1 MCGKGN
7 ATTFRRLRYCRAVLS
22 VPGDGGGGALPR
34 PRVAYGPWRVAALA
48 SGAECGGGRQ
58 AGSGA
63 GERASSP
70 GDLECKTRAILIHPC
85 AVVRGGMGRGA
96 GAGAGASSGGVRRKR
111 ETAFCWLRVRL
122 LLVLASARETRGM
135 EWAEPSRNEMN
146 TAAVHLTVY
155 FTAAHRRRTAT
166 ANCWPALTKAPLRS
180 QSRIAISM
188 VTALYQKRSGN
199 SLLIQRINRVA

>member
-1 MCGKGN
+1 MARDGDERSLSPQYQYIARPIPVCLLSTTPTEYTIAIGYVCGKGN

-85 AVVRGGMGRGA
+85 AVARGGMGRGA
-96 GAGAGASSGGVRRKR
+96 GASSAGVRRKR
-111 ETAFCWLRVRL
+111 ETAFPGPG
-122 LLVLASARETRGM
+122 LASARDRGM
-135 EWAEPSRNEMN
+135 CQRAE
-146 TAAVHLTVY
+146 
-155 FTAAHRRRTAT
+155 
-166 ANCWPALTKAPLRS
+166 
-180 QSRIAISM
+180 AI
-188 VTALYQKRSGN
+188 R
-199 SLLIQRINRVA
+199 